1 MPAKRSVF
9 KDVKDLAARWR
20 RLRAAEIALV
30 VGAVLVIAFLYAN
43 LASSERK
50 VAHPLPHSYAATD
63 SQFVRT
69 MGSLLGPAFVA
80 GNRVTALYNGD
91 EAFPAMLAA
100 IHSARRTI
108 TFESYIYWSSSG
120 APSGWPRAWPGRL

>member
-9 KDVKDLAARWR
+9 KDVKDLAERWR
-20 RLRAAEIALV
+20 RLRAAEIALA
-30 VGAVLVIAFLYAN
+30 VGAVLVIAFLYVN

-63 SQFVRT
+63 SQFVRA
-69 MGSLLGPAFVA
+69 MGGLLGPGFVA
-80 GNRVTALYNGD
+80 GNQVTALYNGD

-100 IHSARRTI
+100 IRSAHRTI
-108 TFESYIYWSSSG
+108 TFESYIYWSSAIG
-120 APSGWPRAWPGRL
+120 HRFTAALT